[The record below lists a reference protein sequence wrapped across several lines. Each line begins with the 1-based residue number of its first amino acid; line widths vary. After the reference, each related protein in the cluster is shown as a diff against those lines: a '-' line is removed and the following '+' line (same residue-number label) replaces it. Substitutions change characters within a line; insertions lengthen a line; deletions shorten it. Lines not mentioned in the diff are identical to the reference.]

1 MSYRY
6 KMEHQ
11 KRKTAGFTLIE
22 LLVVMVIIG
31 LLAALVGPRFI
42 GQAEKQKANAAKAQ
56 MRNLATALDLFRM
69 EVGRY
74 PTDSEGLEALR
85 QSPGGVERWNGPYLS
100 RDVPQDPWGRDYIYT
115 SPGQNGGFDLMSEGA
130 DGVSGGEGDNQDISW
145 Q

>member
-1 MSYRY
+1 MSYLC
-6 KMEHQ
+6 
-11 KRKTAGFTLIE
+11 KRGPRNARARGFTLIE

-42 GQAEKQKANAAKAQ
+42 GQAEKQKVNAAKAQ

-74 PTDSEGLEALR
+74 PTAQEGLEALR
-85 QSPGGVERWNGPYLS
+85 HKPGGLERWNGPYLN
-100 RDVPQDPWGRDYIYT
+100 REVPKDPWGRDYVYA
-115 SPGQNGGFDLMSEGA
+115 SENGSFELVSHGA
-130 DGVSGGEGDNQDISW
+130 DGISGGEGDDQDIIW

>member
-1 MSYRY
+1 MNCRC
-6 KMEHQ
+6 E
-11 KRKTAGFTLIE
+11 RGRGKTAGFTLIE

-42 GQAEKQKANAAKAQ
+42 GQAERQKVNAAKAQ

-74 PTDSEGLEALR
+74 PTDQEGLEALR
-85 QSPGGVERWNGPYLS
+85 QRPGGLERWNGPYLS
-100 RDVPQDPWGRDYIYT
+100 REVPKDPWGHDYIYA
-115 SPGQNGGFDLMSEGA
+115 SNGGDFELMSHGA
-130 DGVSGGEGDNQDISW
+130 DGVDGGEGDNEDILW

>member
-1 MSYRY
+1 MSYRC
-6 KMEHQ
+6 KMLRRR
-11 KRKTAGFTLIE
+11 RKTAGFTLIE

-74 PTDSEGLEALR
+74 PTGQEGLEALR
-85 QSPGGVERWNGPYLS
+85 QKPGGIERWNGPYLS
-100 RDVPQDPWGRDYIYT
+100 REVPKDPWGRDYLY
-115 SPGQNGGFDLMSEGA
+115 SGDNSEFDLMSHGA
-130 DGVSGGEGDNQDISW
+130 DGVSGGEGDDADILW

>member
-6 KMEHQ
+6 KMAHK
-11 KRKTAGFTLIE
+11 KRKVAGFTLIE

-74 PTDSEGLEALR
+74 PTSQEGLEALR
-85 QSPGGVERWNGPYLS
+85 RKPGGIERWNGPYLS
-100 RDVPQDPWGRDYIYT
+100 RDVPKDPWARDYIYS
-115 SPGQNGGFDLMSEGA
+115 SPGQNGGFDLVSEGA

>member
-1 MSYRY
+1 MPDRR
-6 KMEHQ
+6 
-11 KRKTAGFTLIE
+11 RKTAGFTLIE

-74 PTDSEGLEALR
+74 PTSQEGLEALR
-85 QSPGGVERWNGPYLS
+85 EKPAGIERWNGPYLS
-100 RDVPQDPWGRDYIYT
+100 RDVPKDPWGRDYIYT
-115 SPGQNGGFDLMSEGA
+115 GDNSAFDLVSQGA
-130 DGVSGGEGDNQDISW
+130 DGVSGGEGDDQDISW